1 MSEGREKEGRKDHS
15 TAIADLLRVRDV
27 LRDCA
32 ERMEREPYQYTR
44 ATLWHRL
51 KAAALAVDPEMWGP
65 ACRALA
71 SFPQCPDS
79 GGDCETDVAAYA
91 HGLHKPGA
99 VAWCAWALDALSTAA
114 HVLDMIEDEQDDA
127 AEYVPTVAAETLRD
141 QPGPDPALF
150 DDE

>member
-51 KAAALAVDPEMWGP
+51 KAAALAVDPEMWGQ
-65 ACRALA
+65 RVALWPR
-71 SFPQCPDS
+71 SRS
-79 GGDCETDVAAYA
+79 
-91 HGLHKPGA
+91 
-99 VAWCAWALDALSTAA
+99 
-114 HVLDMIEDEQDDA
+114 
-127 AEYVPTVAAETLRD
+127 VPTVAGTAKRT
-141 QPGPDPALF
+141 
-150 DDE
+150 